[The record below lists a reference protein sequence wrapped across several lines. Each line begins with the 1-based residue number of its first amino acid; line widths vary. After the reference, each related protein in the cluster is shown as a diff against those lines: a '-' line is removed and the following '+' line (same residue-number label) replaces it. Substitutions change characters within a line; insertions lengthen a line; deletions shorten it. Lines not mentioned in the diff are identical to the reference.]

1 MNFRLKVVALKRER
15 VREGGRVRERE
26 RRKEEVGGGGEISL
40 NVCTADQETIKK
52 FLSIKIQNSKASE

>member
-15 VREGGRVRERE
+15 GREGGRVRERE
-26 RRKEEVGGGGEISL
+26 RRKEEVGGEISL